1 MHRQTDAGGIEKP
14 GRPTQLKPRGETPRD
29 DAAQLRLIADNVP
42 AMSIAY
48 DENLRCLFPTFGQ
61 MTQPTYRITE
71 AGRIAWESQ
80 DVAVPA
86 DYRFILWLIEFY
98 GNAYARR
105 LTGQYPSELV
115 QEWLGE
121 MEDLGLIV
129 LATPSG
135 GSGISTSP
143 VSDPDRTL
151 DLSKELQEML
161 YPKMRAASQAL
172 SRAGSYVAED
182 RLAVRRPLAKKPSDI
197 EVLIVEDDPDQLA
210 LADLRV
216 SMAGYTVRVAD
227 SVRALQKSLAEKGLP
242 DLLLLDVMLPDGDGF
257 DFLMKLRRH
266 RSYSSLPVIMLTAR
280 RNFADIEQGFCLGAD
295 GYVTKPYSKN
305 ILDEVIRRVLKK
317 QSS

>member
-1 MHRQTDAGGIEKP
+1 
-14 GRPTQLKPRGETPRD
+14 
-29 DAAQLRLIADNVP
+29 
-42 AMSIAY
+42 
-48 DENLRCLFPTFGQ
+48 

-98 GNAYARR
+98 GNEYERR
-105 LTGQYPSELV
+105 LTGQYPPELL

-129 LATPSG
+129 LATPGG
-135 GSGISTSP
+135 GSGVSTSP

-151 DLSKELQEML
+151 EPSKELQEKL
-161 YPKMRAASQAL
+161 FPKMRAASQVL

-182 RLAVRRPLAKKPSDI
+182 RLAGRQPLVKKPSDI

-227 SVRALQKSLAEKGLP
+227 SVRALQKSLAEKGSP

-257 DFLMKLRRH
+257 DVLMKLRRH
-266 RSYSSLPVIMLTAR
+266 RSYSSLPVIMLTVR

-305 ILDEVIRRVLKK
+305 VLDEVIRRVLKK